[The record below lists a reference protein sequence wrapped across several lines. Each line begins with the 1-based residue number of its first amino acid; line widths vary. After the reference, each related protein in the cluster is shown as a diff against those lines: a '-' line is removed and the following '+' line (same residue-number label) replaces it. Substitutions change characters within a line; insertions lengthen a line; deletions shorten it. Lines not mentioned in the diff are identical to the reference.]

1 VLDAAPPHSHRTCL
15 PYTTLFRSK
24 VTEKNVLAD
33 SPVASAC
40 KENGETW
47 TVRSLLVVAPVTVHQ
62 GPLAGPRNSATTAP
76 SSARKSIRLRSPNS
90 RLCQARRLHL
100 RIISYVSDKC
110 C

>member
-76 SSARKSIRLRSPNS
+76 SSARKSIRRSEVHTSELQS
-90 RLCQARRLHL
+90 RVDLVCRLL
-100 RIISYVSDKC
+100 LE
-110 C
+110 